1 MVEEV
6 LETDAEAEIVEVRRR
21 LAVFTTVLDWLTELV
36 CVLDDESDLVL
47 VFDVVGDLDGRAL
60 FVIVV
65 DPVGDFD

>member
-36 CVLDDESDLVL
+36 CVLEGN
-47 VFDVVGDLDGRAL
+47 GDRE
-60 FVIVV
+60 
-65 DPVGDFD
+65 